1 MKAKLFMAVVLGS
14 TLAACA
20 LQPKG
25 VLYSDIKS
33 DSSYP
38 RPWAYGDLNYLKIPY
53 KLIGHSTGE
62 VCSTNLLGLYASGDS
77 SIDSAVQSAL
87 KNAGGNA
94 SILYDVKIDH
104 KFTTYLGLYS
114 IFCTQVSGIA
124 AEGLPSVVCPP
135 K

>member
-1 MKAKLFMAVVLGS
+1 MKAKLLMVGVIGS
-14 TLAACA
+14 MLAACA
-20 LQPKG
+20 LQPNG
-25 VLYSDIKS
+25 LLYSDLKS

-38 RPWAYGDLNYLKIPY
+38 RPWAYSDLNYLKIPH

-62 VCSTNLLGLYASGDS
+62 VCSTNLLGLYASGDR

-87 KNAGGNA
+87 KNAGGSA

-104 KFTTYLGLYS
+104 KFTTYLGVYS

-124 AEGLPSVVCPP
+124 AEGQPSVVCPA